1 MFVYREATVSVGV
14 IRVVLLNVSLF
25 QKDRKELIIRNKIR
39 KFSSSDTFSNILEDA
54 YNDIITQDVWLT
66 KTFASSSLEK
76 SEKAEVEKDEKISL
90 VDIFLKLRLFPTK
103 FI

>member
-54 YNDIITQDVWLT
+54 YNDIITQDV
-66 KTFASSSLEK
+66 
-76 SEKAEVEKDEKISL
+76 
-90 VDIFLKLRLFPTK
+90 
-103 FI
+103 